1 MDGDS
6 CAGATGGAVPQTSL
20 PQAVCF
26 SPDGRRLASISLDNG
41 HTLTLW
47 DWRSGARL
55 AEQRT
60 QPGAPPAVYG
70 VVWSAFEPSRLASF
84 GQNHIRFHC
93 LQAAGCGSGDRPGAA
108 GAAASAA
115 VAAAKSSSS
124 SVQVR
129 DAV

>member
-70 VVWSAFEPSRLASF
+70 VVWSAFEPSRLARRSRRSRLRSRGGRQVQQLF
-84 GQNHIRFHC
+84 
-93 LQAAGCGSGDRPGAA
+93 RPG
-108 GAAASAA
+108 S
-115 VAAAKSSSS
+115 
-124 SVQVR
+124 
-129 DAV
+129 